1 MMNLGKYI
9 FGFRDEYLNKVSE
22 TERAEQTYSYNML
35 SLMFLVLITLCIVA
49 GIVYGLVIFQNW
61 IFAII
66 CGLLLGGVSFI
77 LLLLV
82 FFINMTTRHAELYQK
97 MTNMKEVFA
106 EYDDHDFTDISDE
119 MALQITQQKKME
131 LRDRNQVTETPKF
144 HASNIITTT
153 IKVTLVLVLSCLIA
167 NGIEIFMFKNL
178 INADIAEIRNSETIK
193 KVASINND
201 SLNYL
206 EGKNT
211 LAKWTLDVVTEKET
225 TFKMIDSY
233 SILLTLET
241 LDRGLGNW
249 KLLLDFLFALLF
261 LVPFILVRKS
271 KRYSGGVFLKE
282 VALSDIATSLMFYI
296 LAQRKCQ
303 QVKQIITK
311 DYMYDTYIKVSKDV
325 NQG

>member
-9 FGFRDEYLNKVSE
+9 FGFRDEYLNKATE
-22 TERAEQTYSYNML
+22 TEKAEQFYSYNML
-35 SLMFLVLITLCIVA
+35 SLMFLVLITLCTAA
-49 GIVYGLVIFQNW
+49 GIVYGLIIFQNW
-61 IFAII
+61 IFASI

-77 LLLLV
+77 LLVLV

-106 EYDDHDFTDISDE
+106 ELDNHDFTGISDE
-119 MALQITQQKKME
+119 MALQIAQQKKME

-167 NGIEIFMFKNL
+167 NAMEIFMFKNK

-193 KVASINND
+193 KVASRNND

-206 EGKNT
+206 QGNSV

-225 TFKMIDSY
+225 TFKLIDSY

-261 LVPFILVRKS
+261 LVPFVLVRKS

-282 VALSDIATSLMFYI
+282 VALSDITTSLMFYI

-303 QVKQIITK
+303 QVKQIIAK
-311 DYMYDTYIKVSKDV
+311 DYNYDAYIKVSQDV